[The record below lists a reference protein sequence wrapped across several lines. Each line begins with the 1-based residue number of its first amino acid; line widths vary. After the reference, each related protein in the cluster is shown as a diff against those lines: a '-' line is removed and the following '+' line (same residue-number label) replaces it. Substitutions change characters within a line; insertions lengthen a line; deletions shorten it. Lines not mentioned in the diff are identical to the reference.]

1 MDLCYGLTNTGPLSC
16 SSLVNWLYYGQ
27 NDVNIVPKS
36 ANPPNCLEL
45 RVIEKYLAII
55 KQKMKKK
62 KHCRNIK
69 DLKTL
74 LKKASNSYNYIA
86 VCKFMATTE
95 AKVRIF
101 FRCPHEKIN

>member
-1 MDLCYGLTNTGPLSC
+1 MNF
-16 SSLVNWLYYGQ
+16 
-27 NDVNIVPKS
+27 VPKS

-62 KHCRNIK
+62 NNKHCRNIK

-74 LKKASNSYNYIA
+74 WKKASNSYNYIA
-86 VCKFMATTE
+86 VCKFMGTTE
-95 AKVRIF
+95 A
-101 FRCPHEKIN
+101 